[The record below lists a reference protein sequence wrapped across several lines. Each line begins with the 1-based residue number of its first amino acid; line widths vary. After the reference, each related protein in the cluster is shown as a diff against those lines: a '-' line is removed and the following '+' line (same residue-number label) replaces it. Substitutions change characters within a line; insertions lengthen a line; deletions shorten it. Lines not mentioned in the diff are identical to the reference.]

1 MNQFEPMPFKMGE
14 LIRMGNVFL
23 TLNNFEAML
32 SRNPNNKLVI
42 IDVTIENE
50 GMKAIEYDSKEFI
63 LRGRKGSIYYQ
74 TEPKEEQTLG
84 KKTLL
89 AHSKTKDRLIFEIP
103 METYAELVYK
113 PVWWD
118 GEPIMVELR

>member
-50 GMKAIEYDSKEFI
+50 GNFT
-63 LRGRKGSIYYQ
+63 GS
-74 TEPKEEQTLG
+74 
-84 KKTLL
+84 
-89 AHSKTKDRLIFEIP
+89 
-103 METYAELVYK
+103 
-113 PVWWD
+113 
-118 GEPIMVELR
+118 